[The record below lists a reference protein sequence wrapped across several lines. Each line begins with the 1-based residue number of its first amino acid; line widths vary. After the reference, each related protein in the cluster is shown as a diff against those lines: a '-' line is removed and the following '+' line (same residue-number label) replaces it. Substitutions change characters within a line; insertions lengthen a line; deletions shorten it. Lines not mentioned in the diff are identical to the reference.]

1 MAIKK
6 VKKPIPIS
14 SLVPA
19 EAAEYCIELIKTH
32 QLRVRIV
39 KPRETILGTYIRK
52 ELRGE
57 LIEEEIRINAGLGKQ
72 LFLTVFLH
80 EIAHW
85 LVANSPKRR
94 EAPHGNAWQ
103 ETFKKLVQPVLTIHN
118 FSKRQLTTLSNELYG
133 ERTSAC
139 FSADLLHH
147 LRYTDE
153 EFEEKGGIS
162 LKSLITGTIFI
173 HNQKPFLII
182 EKRRT
187 RALCLQLFEGRNLLV
202 QLSARV
208 EMPEHSDLLRLHKL
222 SLQYVKLATLT
233 TGNPFQYLGE
243 TFLVIGPDANKP
255 GLIQIRK
262 PMSKSVF
269 TLSEIVLVKVLEL
282 EATS

>member
-6 VKKPIPIS
+6 VKNPIPIS

-19 EAAEYCIELIKTH
+19 EAAEYCIALIKTH
-32 QLRVRIV
+32 SLRVRIV

-57 LIEEEIRINAGLGKQ
+57 VLEEEIRINAGLGKQ

-94 EAPHGNAWQ
+94 EAPHGIAWQ
-103 ETFKKLVQPVLTIHN
+103 DTFKQLVEPVLSTAN
-118 FSKRQLTTLSNELYG
+118 FSKRQLTTLTNELYG

-153 EFEEKGGIS
+153 EFEEKDGIT
-162 LKSLITGTIFI
+162 LKSLLTGTIFI
-173 HNQKPFLII
+173 HNQKPFQLI

-208 EMPEHSDLLRLHKL
+208 AMPEHSDLVRLHKL
-222 SLQYVKLATLT
+222 SLQYVNLATLT
-233 TGNPFQYLGE
+233 TGQLFQYLDE
-243 TFLVIGPDANKP
+243 TFQVLGPDANKT

-262 PMSKSVF
+262 PQSKSVF